1 MVLKSNALLNNETIP
16 AKYTC
21 DGANVSP
28 PFSFSAIPV
37 ESKSLALIVDDPD
50 SPSKDFTHWI
60 VFDINPLINGI
71 EENSVPQGAVE
82 GLSDFGEPHYG
93 GPCPPSG
100 THRYIFKLY
109 ALDTKLGL
117 EKGVTKQELLSKIQR
132 HILEETELTGK
143 Y

>member
-1 MVLKSNALLNNETIP
+1 MKWLLLFIAFLVVSGSILYVYYINSPYSKNIKRTFLGKEESMVLKSNAFLNNETIP

-50 SPSKDFTHWI
+50 SPSKDITHWI

-93 GPCPPSG
+93 G
-100 THRYIFKLY
+100 
-109 ALDTKLGL
+109 
-117 EKGVTKQELLSKIQR
+117 
-132 HILEETELTGK
+132 
-143 Y
+143 